1 MDIGVTMA
9 THGLLTRDDVN
20 FYLQRLEPHDV
31 RPIEFARHAE
41 RCGYH
46 SVWFSDHVVM
56 GRDLDMYYPANLSG
70 TKAYPRRPTMFDAAV
85 VMGGLAEATSEIKFA
100 PSVHIAPY
108 RHPLA
113 TAHQFACIDFLSR
126 GRLIMG
132 VGAGWEEQEFQALGA
147 DFAHRGAVTEESVR
161 IYRAAWTQDWI
172 EFDGRFFHIRDVSLD
187 PKPWQK
193 PCPPIVMGATTEKGA
208 MRAARVGD
216 GLYTMHLDP
225 YPPVDVWRS
234 IRDACRREGERL
246 DKDMTQFWYGTF
258 ASALPCDADDPIR
271 ARQQRPTLTGTSEE
285 ILQDIQRF
293 ADEGYQHITCHF
305 DIRSGTVQELFE
317 ISERFAEE
325 VLPGAREIKPAAFA

>member
-132 VGAGWEEQEFQALGA
+132 VGAGWEEQEFRALGA

-161 IYRAAWTQDWI
+161 VYRAAWTQDWI

-208 MRAARVGD
+208 MRAARVAD

-234 IRDACRREGERL
+234 IRDACRHEGERL
-246 DKDMTQFWYGTF
+246 DKDMAQFWYGTF
-258 ASALPCDADDPIR
+258 ASALPCDAGDPIR

-305 DIRSGTVQELFE
+305 DIRSGSVQELFE

-325 VLPGAREIKPAAFA
+325 VLPGAREIKSAAFV